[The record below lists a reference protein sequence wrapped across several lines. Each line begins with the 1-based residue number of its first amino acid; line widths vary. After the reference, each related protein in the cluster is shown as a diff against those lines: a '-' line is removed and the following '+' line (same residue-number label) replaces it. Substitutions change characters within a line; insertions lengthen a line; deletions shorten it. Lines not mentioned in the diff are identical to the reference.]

1 MYIVV
6 GSYFTL
12 LFPLSF
18 SKRSVNHPHCYTYNP
33 RFFLPRAI
41 FFPYHSPRLVPYFSF
56 LFLAIKILILF
67 GYRFL
72 FISVTVDLHQCI
84 YNILYLYTYICFCC
98 IEVVPGCLGIPRLG
112 LARAGG
118 RGWNFSFLAST
129 PTSVAFFSLPN
140 RPLKRFVCLSSSCFL
155 PGWDAVPAFELC
167 LSLRAL
173 FLSPLFVSSFH

>member
-6 GSYFTL
+6 GSYFTP
-12 LFPLSF
+12 LFPLPLSE
-18 SKRSVNHPHCYTYNP
+18 RPVNHPHCYTYNP

-112 LARAGG
+112 LARPVG
-118 RGWNFSFLAST
+118 RGWNFSFWLQRRLQLL
-129 PTSVAFFSLPN
+129 FSLCQTALSSALSVFPA
-140 RPLKRFVCLSSSCFL
+140 RAFCPAGMLCLHLSCVCL
-155 PGWDAVPAFELC
+155 
-167 LSLRAL
+167 
-173 FLSPLFVSSFH
+173 

>member
-6 GSYFTL
+6 GSYFTP
-12 LFPLSF
+12 LFPLPLSE
-18 SKRSVNHPHCYTYNP
+18 RPVNHPHCYTYNP

-129 PTSVAFFSLPN
+129 PTSVAFSLCHPPSQAPCLSFQLVLSCPAGMLCLN
-140 RPLKRFVCLSSSCFL
+140 LSCVCL
-155 PGWDAVPAFELC
+155 
-167 LSLRAL
+167 
-173 FLSPLFVSSFH
+173 